1 MSYLLN
7 YKNWRAIHE
16 SALFEAANPSLK
28 QTGVENIPAIQL
40 GNAVDNISDY
50 CINWGWLSS
59 ADNNA
64 LYETLVKTIGYAG
77 MPQLMLQAGTS
88 TPSQTAYWTWNKSGE
103 PTATMDIFKFM
114 IAGIG
119 KYHGIENFGD
129 QLTAEVDPENAQ
141 AVVQRVAD
149 MDLQVAADGE
159 TQLYGKNAQPDDKYW
174 KGSVSCSHKIDNYGT
189 AINPDTRNV
198 PTIPLKVLCTYI
210 NTFNLTNFANGDC
223 TQYVDLAACLDDK
236 KVLQLGIGAKGVKKS
251 ETAVYLFSPTTL
263 TTEEATVKEVI
274 TISQGTEGLNGSWS
288 LGFDTGVFN
297 QDTTKI
303 TIDANHPTVQEAG
316 AAIVR
321 ALGESDTIT
330 GMNITSGAS
339 PNWGGKVYPNSAG
352 TGAPAG
358 VTETD
363 YKTKNEQ
370 GNQWLAWRR
379 GKQFADALESF
390 LGPQII
396 QPGTIVINWKVGAEG
411 EAGGKNITYSVTTK
425 GKAPQVRVDNQFVKA
440 VRSISNEPLKIYRYK
455 FDWSTISLE
464 DQKSGWMKKLT
475 FGLIGKD
482 IVDFAD
488 LAADDEIMIKVPL
501 RARDGKAIPGKFDE
515 VKTKI
520 SRVEGEGRAVK
531 VYVKNAA
538 GKEVEVTKG
547 ASDVQFVKSLTKTSG
562 KGTTG
567 F

>member
-7 YKNWRAIHE
+7 YKNWRTIHE
-16 SALFEAANPSLK
+16 SALFEAANPSLE
-28 QTGVENIPAIQL
+28 QVGVTNIPAIQL
-40 GNAVDNISDY
+40 GNAVANISDY
-50 CINWGWLSS
+50 TTAWGWLDS
-59 ADNNA
+59 ANQNA

-77 MPQLMLQAGTS
+77 MPQLNMLAGATDDYVWS
-88 TPSQTAYWTWNKSGE
+88 KSGDSL
-103 PTATMDIFKFM
+103 ATMDIFKFM

-129 QLTAEVDPENAQ
+129 QLTVDVDPENAQ

-159 TQLYGKNAQPDDKYW
+159 TQLYGKNAPSEEKYW
-174 KGSVSCSHKIDNYGT
+174 KGSVSCSHKIEDYGKV
-189 AINPDTRNV
+189 INPDSKNV
-198 PTIPLKVLCTYI
+198 PMIGLRSLCTYL

-236 KVLQLGIGAKGVKKS
+236 KVLQLGTGAKGVKKS

-263 TTEEATVKEVI
+263 KTEEATVKEVI
-274 TISQGTEGLNGSWS
+274 TISQGTEGLNGAWS

-297 QDTTKI
+297 QDTAKL

-339 PNWGGKVYPNSAG
+339 PKWGGIVYPNSTG

-440 VRSISNEPLKIYRYK
+440 VRTRSNEPLKIYRYK
-455 FDWSTISLE
+455 FDWSTGNLE

-488 LAADDEIMIKVPL
+488 LLVGDEIKIKVNIKNI
-501 RARDGKAIPGKFDE
+501 RNIVDGFYGIIGIFCSINNSRHFIN
-515 VKTKI
+515 I
-520 SRVEGEGRAVK
+520 SIY
-531 VYVKNAA
+531 VYIILHV
-538 GKEVEVTKG
+538 
-547 ASDVQFVKSLTKTSG
+547 
-562 KGTTG
+562 
-567 F
+567 

>member
-7 YKNWRAIHE
+7 YKNWRSIHE
-16 SALFEAANPSLK
+16 SVLFEAANTSLA
-28 QTGVENIPAIQL
+28 QTGIISVPAIPL
-40 GNAVDNISDY
+40 GNAIANISDY
-50 CINWGWLSS
+50 CNAWGWLDST
-59 ADNNA
+59 DNGA
-64 LYETLVKTIGYAG
+64 LLETLTKTIGYSG
-77 MPQLMLQAGTS
+77 MPQLNMIAGQS
-88 TPSQTAYWTWNKSGE
+88 GDYVWSKSGD
-103 PTATMDIFKFM
+103 PTAMMDVFKLM

-129 QLTAEVDPENAQ
+129 QLTAEVDPENPQ
-141 AVVQRVAD
+141 AVVQRVAE
-149 MDLQVAADGE
+149 MALQVAADGDL
-159 TQLYGKNAQPDDKYW
+159 QLYGKNAAPEEKYH
-174 KGSVSCSHKIDNYGT
+174 KGSVSCSHKIENYGT
-189 AINPDTRNV
+189 TINPDSRNV
-198 PTIPLKVLCTYI
+198 PLIGLRTLCTYL

-223 TQYVDLAACLDDK
+223 TQYVDLESCLDSN
-236 KVLQLGIGAKGVKKS
+236 KVLQLGTGAKGVKKS
-251 ETAVYLFSPTTL
+251 ETVVYLYSPTTL
-263 TTEEATVKEVI
+263 ATQAATVKEVI
-274 TISQGTEGLNGSWS
+274 TVTQGTEGLNGAWS
-288 LGFDTGVFN
+288 LGFDVGIFDK
-297 QDTTKI
+297 DTSKL
-303 TIDANHPTVQEAG
+303 TINASHPTVQEAG

-321 ALGESDTIT
+321 ALGDSDTIT
-330 GMNITSGAS
+330 GMSITSGAS
-339 PNWGGKVYPNSAG
+339 PNWGGVAYPNSTG
-352 TGAPAG
+352 VGAPAG
-358 VTETD
+358 VTEAD
-363 YKTKNEQ
+363 YKTKKEE

-390 LGPQII
+390 LGQQII
-396 QPGTIVINWKVGAEG
+396 KPGTIVINWKVGTEG

-425 GKAPQVRVDNQFVKA
+425 GKAPQVRVDNEFVKA
-440 VRSISNEPLKIYRYK
+440 VRTKSSETLKIYRYK
-455 FDWSTISLE
+455 FDWSTGSLE

-488 LAADDEIMIKVPL
+488 LAADEEIMIKVPL

-531 VYVKNAA
+531 VYVKKAD

-547 ASDVQFVKSLTKTSG
+547 TSDVQFVKSLTKTSG